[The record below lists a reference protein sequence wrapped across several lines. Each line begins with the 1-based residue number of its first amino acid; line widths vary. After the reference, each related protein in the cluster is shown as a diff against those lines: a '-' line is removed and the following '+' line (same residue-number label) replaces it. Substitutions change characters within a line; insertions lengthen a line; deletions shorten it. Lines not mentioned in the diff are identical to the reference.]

1 MPNVRLSSGHD
12 RHHPLADLL
21 VAQQRVEDAD
31 ERHRGRDLA
40 PFGALELGLEGRE
53 RRDLQRFRL
62 PPARRQ
68 AAAQGRPALAQVG
81 HLRAVLGQLE
91 ERHLL
96 DLVVGDRQAEA
107 VAELLEHRLAH
118 LLLLVGDVLALAGL
132 AHAVALDGLGQD
144 HGRLALV
151 RHRRGVGGVDL
162 AGIVAAA
169 RQAPD
174 LLVGHAGDAG
184 LELGVLAEEVLADIG
199 AVLGLEVLV
208 LAVDALLHAAQQAAV
223 GVGRDQRVP
232 RAAPQ
237 HLDDVPAGAAEV
249 AFQFLDDLAVAA
261 HRAVEALEV
270 AVDHE
275 DEVVELLAAA
285 ERDGA
290 QALRLVHL
298 AVAHEGPDLAVGGVG
313 QPAMVQILQEA
324 GLIDGHQR
332 PQPHRDG
339 GELPEVRHQPRM
351 RIGRQ
356 AGAIDFLA
364 EVEQLFLG
372 QAAFQEGPGV
382 DAGGGVAL
390 DVDQIAAVLV
400 GGGVPE
406 VLEAGVVQGGGRLEA
421 GDVAAEFGQFLV
433 GAQHDRQRVPADQ
446 RADLVLDRAVAGMP
460 GLAVGCDRVE
470 VGRGAGIGHRRALA
484 AGFGEQLVQEE
495 VSPIRAFELQHGS
508 KRFPPFL
515 GFQRI
520 IVADLVH

>member
-1 MPNVRLSSGHD
+1 MAVAVLVLETLAVQRRPSGRAADQEAARPHVAGRPGEIADPLEAEHRVVDVERDHRRVAGAVGGRRRDPRRHGARLVDAFLKELAVLVLAVVHQLLGVFRLVELAGLAEDAELAEHALHAEGAALVRHD
-12 RHHPLADLL
+12 RHDPLADLL

-40 PFGALELGLEGRE
+40 PFGALQLGLEGRE

-62 PPARRQ
+62 RPARRQ
-68 AAAQGRPALAQVG
+68 AAAQGRPALPQID

-151 RHRRGVGGVDL
+151 GHGGGIGGVDL

-174 LLVGHAGDAG
+174 LLVGHAGDTG

-208 LAVDALLHAAQQAAV
+208 LAVDAFLHAAQQAAV

-237 HLDDVPAGAAEV
+237 HLDDVPAGTPEV
-249 AFQFLDDLAVAA
+249 ALQLLDDLAVAA

-270 AVDHE
+270 AVDDE

-290 QALRLVHL
+290 
-298 AVAHEGPDLAVGGVG
+298 
-313 QPAMVQILQEA
+313 
-324 GLIDGHQR
+324 
-332 PQPHRDG
+332 
-339 GELPEVRHQPRM
+339 
-351 RIGRQ
+351 
-356 AGAIDFLA
+356 
-364 EVEQLFLG
+364 
-372 QAAFQEGPGV
+372 
-382 DAGGGVAL
+382 
-390 DVDQIAAVLV
+390 
-400 GGGVPE
+400 
-406 VLEAGVVQGGGRLEA
+406 
-421 GDVAAEFGQFLV
+421 
-433 GAQHDRQRVPADQ
+433 
-446 RADLVLDRAVAGMP
+446 
-460 GLAVGCDRVE
+460 
-470 VGRGAGIGHRRALA
+470 
-484 AGFGEQLVQEE
+484 
-495 VSPIRAFELQHGS
+495 
-508 KRFPPFL
+508 
-515 GFQRI
+515 
-520 IVADLVH
+520 

>member
-1 MPNVRLSSGHD
+1 MVEISRPSVALSWASKVESG
-12 RHHPLADLL
+12 
-21 VAQQRVEDAD
+21 
-31 ERHRGRDLA
+31 GICS
-40 PFGALELGLEGRE
+40 G
-53 RRDLQRFRL
+53 FRL

-68 AAAQGRPALAQVG
+68 AAAERRPALPQVD

-107 VAELLEHRLAH
+107 VAELLEDRLAH

-151 RHRRGVGGVDL
+151 RHGRGIGGVDL
-162 AGIVAAA
+162 AGVVAAA

-174 LLVGHAGDAG
+174 LLVGHMGDAA
-184 LELGVLAEEVLADIG
+184 LQLRVLAEEVLADIG

-208 LAVDALLHAAQQAAV
+208 LAVDAFLHAAQQAAV
-223 GVGRDQRVP
+223 GVGRDQGVP
-232 RAAPQ
+232 RAAPD
-237 HLDDVPAGAAEV
+237 HLDDVPARSAEV

-275 DEVVELLAAA
+275 DQVVQLLAAA

-313 QPAMVQILQEA
+313 HAPVVQVLQEA
-324 GLIDGHQR
+324 GLIDRHQR
-332 PQPHRDG
+332 PQAHRDG
-339 GELPEVRHQPRM
+339 RELPEVRHQPGM

-356 AGAIDFLA
+356 PVAIDFLA
-364 EVEQLFLG
+364 EVEQLLLG
-372 QAAFQEGPGV
+372 QPAFQEGPGV
-382 DAGGGVAL
+382 DAGGAMAL

-406 VLEAGVVQGGGRLEA
+406 VLEAGVVEGGRRLEA
-421 GDVAAEFGQFLV
+421 GDMAAQLGRIPCWRAARWRARSSGSASGSCARSRGCPDA
-433 GAQHDRQRVPADQ
+433 GARG
-446 RADLVLDRAVAGMP
+446 RARW
-460 GLAVGCDRVE
+460 C
-470 VGRGAGIGHRRALA
+470 
-484 AGFGEQLVQEE
+484 
-495 VSPIRAFELQHGS
+495 
-508 KRFPPFL
+508 
-515 GFQRI
+515 
-520 IVADLVH
+520 